1 MKYLK
6 KVAIFQPKNVP
17 LKTESRK
24 QFSSKLKNVNK
35 VDWSNVINF
44 EFEVKNSDSVYFRS
58 QNSPFSE
65 FSWKP
70 WNLIYEPKKYRQIA
84 TVQCERPPPTP
95 RRRGSGR
102 QSQGLRG
109 SHLR

>member
-17 LKTESRK
+17 LKTERRK
-24 QFSSKLKNVNK
+24 QFSNLKYVNK

-58 QNSPFSE
+58 QNSTLGIQKSP
-65 FSWKP
+65 
-70 WNLIYEPKKYRQIA
+70 
-84 TVQCERPPPTP
+84 
-95 RRRGSGR
+95 
-102 QSQGLRG
+102 G
-109 SHLR
+109 SHGT